1 VVTTGPRPIG
11 PVVVVANHVS
21 YLDPLVVSSVV
32 PCLSVAK
39 GETRNWPI
47 IGPGLV
53 GLGVLFVKRGD
64 ARSGALVLRGAL
76 RALRRGTAVLNFP
89 EGTTSDGAS
98 VGPFRPGVFGLARLA
113 GVPVVPARIMY
124 DDTRVHWFGG
134 TAFAPHYARLGR
146 IPALTATID
155 FGRPIPVGPED
166 DPAAVASVARDVV
179 ASLPRS

>member
-1 VVTTGPRPIG
+1 
-11 PVVVVANHVS
+11 
-21 YLDPLVVSSVV
+21 
-32 PCLSVAK
+32 
-39 GETRNWPI
+39 
-47 IGPGLV
+47 
-53 GLGVLFVKRGD
+53 VKRGD